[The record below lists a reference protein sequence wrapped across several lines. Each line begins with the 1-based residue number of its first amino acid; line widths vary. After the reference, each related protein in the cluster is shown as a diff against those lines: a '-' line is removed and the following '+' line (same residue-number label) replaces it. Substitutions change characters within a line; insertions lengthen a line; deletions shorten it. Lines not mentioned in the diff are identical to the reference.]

1 MIPLVNSHRTLPRAL
16 ASRASLTL
24 VAVLL
29 LAVPAEASAGSSGQ
43 APPQASAQAT
53 SEAGNPA
60 TPSAQRG
67 GGLADAR
74 SRLAGLQAEIAA
86 HQTSVEELLLQMR
99 RVSTELG
106 RERAA
111 YADTQ
116 GRLGTIRNAL
126 ASAEREYEAL
136 RERLDDRAVEAL
148 YVNPG
153 STMEFLLE
161 SDSFAEVSDRVQ
173 FLNQLQVADAAL
185 AKQVEATAARLESR
199 RDELEAVLRASADIV
214 ARLDVHEEQL
224 GALLADEQ
232 ERLSQITSARQ
243 EATSLIEQ
251 LVAKRQER
259 RAAQAKAM
267 RARLASLGGEVAPYG
282 QWARLFLQ
290 AIGAPTCHQNLVA
303 MVAWQAAEG
312 TQASWNPLATT
323 LQMPGSIPFNSVGVQ
338 NYTSLAQGLDAI
350 HQTLLRGA
358 TNYGYGAV
366 LASLSRCA
374 DAMTTAL
381 AINASSWCR
390 GCTGGAYVTGLI
402 PVVEAYF
409 ETYAADVPG

>member
-1 MIPLVNSHRTLPRAL
+1 MTGHRIPLRAR
-16 ASRASLTL
+16 ASRASLALAAALLL
-24 VAVLL
+24 VA
-29 LAVPAEASAGSSGQ
+29 PA
-43 APPQASAQAT
+43 QASAQAA
-53 SEAGNPA
+53 SEGAGNAA
-60 TPSAQRG
+60 TPFAPG
-67 GGLADAR
+67 GGELAEAR
-74 SRLAGLQAEIAA
+74 SRLTGLQAEIAG
-86 HQTSVEELLLQMR
+86 HQASVQELLLQIR

-111 YADTQ
+111 YAETQ
-116 GRLGTIRNAL
+116 ARLSTTRNAL
-126 ASAEREYEAL
+126 AAVEREYAGL

-148 YVNPG
+148 YMNPG
-153 STMEFLLE
+153 SQMEFLLE
-161 SDSFAEVSDRVQ
+161 SDSFAEVSDRIE

-185 AKQVEATAARLESR
+185 AKQVEATAARLATR
-199 RDELEAVLRASADIV
+199 RDELEAALRASADIV
-214 ARLDVHEEQL
+214 ATLDVHEEQL

-232 ERLSQITSARQ
+232 ERLSQITRARQ
-243 EATSLIEQ
+243 EATALIEQ
-251 LVAKRQER
+251 LVAQRQEH

-290 AIGAPTCHQNLVA
+290 AIGAPTCHQNLVVL
-303 MVAWQAAEG
+303 VAWQAAEG

-350 HQTLLRGA
+350 HKTLLRGA
-358 TNYGYGAV
+358 TTYGYGAI
-366 LASLSRCA
+366 LSSLGRCA
-374 DAMTTAL
+374 DAMATAQ

-390 GCTGGAYVTGLI
+390 GCTGGAYVTGLV

-409 ETYAADVPG
+409 ETYVADVPG

>member
-1 MIPLVNSHRTLPRAL
+1 
-16 ASRASLTL
+16 
-24 VAVLL
+24 
-29 LAVPAEASAGSSGQ
+29 
-43 APPQASAQAT
+43 
-53 SEAGNPA
+53 
-60 TPSAQRG
+60 
-67 GGLADAR
+67 
-74 SRLAGLQAEIAA
+74 
-86 HQTSVEELLLQMR
+86 MR

-111 YADTQ
+111 YARTQ
-116 GRLGTIRNAL
+116 ARLGTIRNAL
-126 ASAEREYEAL
+126 AAVEREYAGL

-161 SDSFAEVSDRVQ
+161 SDSFAEVSDRIE
-173 FLNQLQVADAAL
+173 FINQLQVADAAL
-185 AKQVEATAARLESR
+185 AKQVEATAGRLASRREELES
-199 RDELEAVLRASADIV
+199 ALRASADIV
-214 ARLDVHEEQL
+214 VRLDVHEEQL

-232 ERLSQITSARQ
+232 ERISQITRARQ

-251 LVAKRQER
+251 LVAQRQER
-259 RAAQAKAM
+259 RAAQAKAI

-290 AIGAPTCHQNLVA
+290 AIGAPTCHQNLVV

-323 LQMPGSIPFNSVGVQ
+323 LQMSGSIRFNSVGVQ

-350 HQTLLRGA
+350 HRTLLRGA
-358 TNYGYGAV
+358 TTYGYGAI
-366 LASLSRCA
+366 LTSLGRCA
-374 DAMTTAL
+374 DAMITAQ

-390 GCTGGAYVTGLI
+390 GCTGGAYVTGLV

-409 ETYAADVPG
+409 ETYAADAPG

>member
-1 MIPLVNSHRTLPRAL
+1 MTGHRIPLRAR
-16 ASRASLTL
+16 ASRASLALAAALLL
-24 VAVLL
+24 VA
-29 LAVPAEASAGSSGQ
+29 PA
-43 APPQASAQAT
+43 QASAQAA
-53 SEAGNPA
+53 SEGAGNAA
-60 TPSAQRG
+60 TPFAPG
-67 GGLADAR
+67 GGELAEAR
-74 SRLAGLQAEIAA
+74 SRLTGLQAEIAG
-86 HQTSVEELLLQMR
+86 HQASVQELLLQIR

-111 YADTQ
+111 YAETQ
-116 GRLGTIRNAL
+116 ARLSTTRNAL
-126 ASAEREYEAL
+126 AAVEREYAGL

-148 YVNPG
+148 YMNPG
-153 STMEFLLE
+153 SQMEFLLE
-161 SDSFAEVSDRVQ
+161 SDSFAEVSDRIE

-185 AKQVEATAARLESR
+185 AKQVEATAARLATR
-199 RDELEAVLRASADIV
+199 RDELEAALRASADIV
-214 ARLDVHEEQL
+214 ATLDVHEEQL

-232 ERLSQITSARQ
+232 ERLSQITRARQ
-243 EATSLIEQ
+243 EATALIEQ
-251 LVAKRQER
+251 LVAQRQEH

-290 AIGAPTCHQNLVA
+290 AIGAPTCHQNLVVL
-303 MVAWQAAEG
+303 VAWQAAEG

-350 HQTLLRGA
+350 HKTLLRGA
-358 TNYGYGAV
+358 TTYGYGAI
-366 LASLSRCA
+366 LSSLGRCA
-374 DAMTTAL
+374 DAMATAQ

-390 GCTGGAYVTGLI
+390 GCTGGAYVTGLV

>member
-1 MIPLVNSHRTLPRAL
+1 MIPLVNNHRTLPRAL

-29 LAVPAEASAGSSGQ
+29 LAVPAEASAGSS
-43 APPQASAQAT
+43 PSQASAQAT
-53 SEAGNPA
+53 SDGAGTPA
-60 TPSAQRG
+60 RPSAPG
-67 GGLADAR
+67 AGELADAR

-86 HQTSVEELLLQMR
+86 HQTSVQELLLEMR

-111 YADTQ
+111 YVDIQ
-116 GRLGTIRNAL
+116 GRLGTIRDAL
-126 ASAEREYEAL
+126 AAVEREYEGL

-161 SDSFAEVSDRVQ
+161 SDSFAEVSDRIQ

-185 AKQVEATAARLESR
+185 AKQVEGTAARLESR
-199 RDELEAVLRASADIV
+199 RDELEAALRASADIV

-290 AIGAPTCHQNLVA
+290 AIGAPTCHENLVV

-358 TNYGYGAV
+358 TTYGYGAI
-366 LASLSRCA
+366 LTSLGRCV
-374 DAMTTAL
+374 DAMTSAQ

-390 GCTGGAYVTGLI
+390 GCTSGAYVTGLV